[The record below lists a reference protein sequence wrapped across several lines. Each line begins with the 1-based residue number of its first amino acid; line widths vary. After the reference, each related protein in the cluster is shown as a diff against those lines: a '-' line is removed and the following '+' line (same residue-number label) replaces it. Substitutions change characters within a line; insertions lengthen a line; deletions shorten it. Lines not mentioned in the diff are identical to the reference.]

1 MNSLYFENFLLL
13 LSPSKNLELHL
24 MTKPILGRVDKVDF
38 PELNLFNINVKMD
51 TGAYTSAIHCS
62 KILEENNTLICTF
75 ESKGHPNFSSK
86 NIVFTNYNFT
96 DVKSSNGFKENRY
109 KIKTS
114 VLFFG
119 KSYKIN
125 LTLSTRDDMKF
136 PVLIG
141 RQFLSKK
148 FLVDVDIENQ
158 SFKLKNNEYCHSF
171 A

>member
-1 MNSLYFENFLLL
+1 
-13 LSPSKNLELHL
+13 
-24 MTKPILGRVDKVDF
+24 MTKKLLGRVDKVDF
-38 PELNLFNINVKMD
+38 PELNLFDVDVKMD

-62 KILEENNTLICTF
+62 EIIEKNNTLICTF
-75 ESKGHPNFSSK
+75 QSKGHPNFNSSH
-86 NIVFTNYNFT
+86 IVFTDYKLT

-109 KIKTS
+109 KIKTK
-114 VLFFG
+114 VIFFG

-148 FLVDVDIENQ
+148 FIVDVDVDHQ
-158 SFKLKNNEYCHSF
+158 SYKNKVNEYCHTF